1 LARIKRRGE
10 YVFPGVSRSDRSYAS
25 AFPKAWGR
33 IVGDAYT
40 PHGLRHAYASTAHEL
55 GLSELTIKAL
65 LGHARLGVNYARL
78 LRVQI
83 NNIQRFLKD
92 PGWQDK
98 VEQLIADIYGL
109 QQFAERELESRPA
122 LKGGRPPQHARDK
135 LVARLAI
142 VYQEITG
149 KKAGRSVDPK
159 TGHLKGPFV
168 RFVSIIFRQQ
178 HISLAGI
185 RHVIAKAVAKTPL

>member
-1 LARIKRRGE
+1 
-10 YVFPGVSRSDRSYAS
+10 
-25 AFPKAWGR
+25 
-33 IVGDAYT
+33 
-40 PHGLRHAYASTAHEL
+40 
-55 GLSELTIKAL
+55 
-65 LGHARLGVNYARL
+65 
-78 LRVQI
+78 
-83 NNIQRFLKD
+83 LKD